1 MRPLAATL
9 ALAVAA
15 IGIGCGGTGRA
26 ELTTKGEAGPR
37 GGPSEVVPSDRDSDE
52 AVIRGWNDAVNSGDY
67 DRAAAYFARDALVVQ
82 VAPIRL
88 ETRADAE
95 AFNEG
100 LPCRADITDIESD
113 DDSTL
118 AAFELRE
125 GRTGECEE
133 GGAARVRF
141 VIADGQIEQWR
152 QLPAGSEPQGDPA

>member
-1 MRPLAATL
+1 MRPFAAAV

-15 IGIGCGGTGRA
+15 IAIGCGGAGPGDP
-26 ELTTKGEAGPR
+26 TTKGEAGPR
-37 GGPSEVVPSDRDSDE
+37 GSPSEALPPTQGGDE
-52 AVIRGWNDAVNSGDY
+52 AVIRGWNDAVNGGDY

-95 AFNEG
+95 AFNRS
-100 LPCRADITDIESD
+100 LPCRADITDIEPD

-141 VIADGQIEQWR
+141 VIADGKIEQWR
-152 QLPAGSEPQGDPA
+152 QLPAGSEPRGDPA